1 MSTSTPQPN
10 REASDTI
17 RGYVYQVHLTIERWL
32 NLQPEQRLNLERGED
47 IDLVSSS
54 LSGEEQIRLEQVKD
68 HKSNVTLRSAVNS
81 IAYFIEHRQNNPKNR
96 CFLYTTTS
104 EVGKEQDLP
113 ESLKK
118 IPGILVWEQLR
129 KGCLKDTSQNEALQG
144 IREIL
149 SRDVKKK
156 PDKLPDK
163 TWENFCNFVINEKDD
178 ELLNLIRN
186 FEWNTKAD
194 GLKSLSKRVIKLLI
208 DRQHGI
214 ADGIEAQKQYE
225 RLFFYVFHL
234 LAQSGLKQLT
244 VNERNT
250 QLSRPLSEIER
261 EEIHRILGRVGILE
275 SRVDSLERS
284 LLNIQDAIAS
294 QVNEQLQHLIQQ
306 QGVDYALNLNPTS
319 LDLSVPLLVEHL
331 SHREETV
338 NALIGVFNSH
348 TWTAIHGIAGS
359 GKTHLAVLI
368 VQAINTC
375 RAWVRLRGLNREQAC
390 EELDAAFKELAALP
404 PQSDRYQWY
413 CQLCECLGNDA
424 MLVLDDLPELSGS
437 DRLSEQL
444 IQLTRACRLHG
455 VRLLSTSPY
464 QLPFSLQ
471 ELLGDQILHST
482 ATPPFRDDE
491 AAEILQA
498 YGAPTTILNT
508 YVRFINTYAQ
518 QHPVLITAIA
528 RYLQQQ
534 DWQLN
539 EAVESR
545 LLKGEYRATLNS
557 QMERRVLDS
566 VEDDK
571 ARELLYRLSLPIGS
585 FSINEVK
592 ALASVNPVLERPG
605 ERLHA
610 LVGIWVQHD
619 TKERLLISPL
629 VEKLGE
635 SNLLPETKK
644 SCHLKLG
651 ELIVSKRQL
660 SPQNVTDAIVH
671 FVGAEEFDRAGFM
684 LISALQELTSIDVVV
699 DYGWLL
705 TLWASQPLPEQ
716 MALGI
721 RLLLRGL
728 QIATRHKYDKDISYL
743 VKDLDKLVGQATEN
757 EAAGI
762 VFATML
768 ASSVLGQN
776 DPILANRHLRT
787 ALQLLPKVQKL
798 QIPDSS
804 ELAFPEEISLEFSI
818 WINSTGIKTTDQL
831 LDWIGTVEQLT
842 AEQRQRAF
850 SHEVAELGCLLVS
863 ERVWLT
869 ESEKPQEQ
877 QNWSAVLA
885 GYEDFAQRVHQLDLE
900 LLWACATLS
909 QIIILGEYC
918 KDISAA
924 ITVAETAIAEASN
937 DPRVQFLIKQ
947 GIGRQC
953 VYANRNDEGLIWL
966 SQALGENTSA
976 YPTARM
982 KVLLSMSRA
991 TGSRDPRLSVQF
1003 AQQAVSLAE
1012 TTRVDESDI
1021 VKALGE
1027 LAIAHWLADNLAA
1040 AFEPWDQAGE
1050 RLLACRSDTDD
1061 WKRLFVVYG
1070 HVSGYFT
1077 LLASTGSPP
1086 TETLSGEQYAVPHRG
1101 ILFSQ
1106 NPGLLDYYNRNREC
1120 TVMANLA
1127 RFAEAIGNE
1136 EKAAA
1141 WALRGMDDARATNQR
1156 EVLAILSLDAIPH
1169 LLLDDYYAEVLDLA
1183 METGAFL
1190 AAGEQQLQTGQVPQ
1204 GFELDVAAILGNKP
1218 GELWR
1223 KAEHN
1228 AVLVGLLPIIF
1239 RICTVALH
1247 NPELAQT
1254 QATEVAVICR
1264 QVSATAVDQQLWIT
1278 AADLLEQIHSQEAS
1292 HTEII
1297 RRSKTFDFEND
1308 AVLRAIGYLIATM
1321 QNDTPLEKAIQVH
1334 MGLAPFVYRHPS
1346 QQSAV
1351 YRQVILPFFTNYW
1364 KIKFESMPLLFHSTE
1379 FVSRILNTAENL
1391 PEAERVQFILLT
1403 VALSLNVR
1411 SSPEF
1416 AQWVMASAPGV
1427 VSFFSSL

>member
-1 MSTSTPQPN
+1 VSTSTPQPN
-10 REASDTI
+10 REASHTI

-47 IDLVSSS
+47 IDLVSYS

-113 ESLKK
+113 ERLKK

-129 KGCLKDTSQNEALQG
+129 KGCLKNISQDEALRG

-163 TWENFCNFVINEKDD
+163 TWNFFCNFVINGKDD

-186 FEWNTKAD
+186 FEWNTTAD
-194 GLKSLSKRVIKLLI
+194 DLKLLSKRVIKLLI

-225 RLFFYVFHL
+225 RLFFYVLHL

-244 VNERNT
+244 VNDRNT

-261 EEIHRILGRVGILE
+261 AEIHGILGRVGILE
-275 SRVDSLERS
+275 SRVDSLEQS
-284 LLNIQDAIAS
+284 FLNVQDAIAS
-294 QVNEQLQHLIQQ
+294 QVNDQVQRLIQQ

-331 SHREETV
+331 SRREKTV
-338 NALIGVFNSH
+338 NALIGIFNSH
-348 TWTAIHGIAGS
+348 NWTAIQGIAGS

-368 VQAINTC
+368 VQAIATC
-375 RAWVRLRGLNREQAC
+375 RAWVRLRDLTREQAC
-390 EELDAAFKELAALP
+390 QKLDAACKELAVLP
-404 PQSDRYQWY
+404 PQSHRYEWY
-413 CQLCECLGNDA
+413 LHLCERLNDGA
-424 MLVLDDLPELSGS
+424 ILVLDDLPELSGS
-437 DRLSEQL
+437 DELSERL
-444 IQLTRACRLHG
+444 VQLTRACRLNG
-455 VRLLSTSPY
+455 VRLLSTSSY

-471 ELLGDQILHST
+471 ELLGDQILHLT
-482 ATPPFRDDE
+482 ETPPFSDDE

-498 YGAPTTILNT
+498 YGAPTAILNT
-508 YVRFINTYAQ
+508 YVRFINIRAQ

-528 RYLQQQ
+528 RYLRQQ
-534 DWQLN
+534 DWQLT
-539 EAVESR
+539 EEVESR
-545 LLKGEYRATLNS
+545 LLKGEYQITLNS
-557 QMERRVLDS
+557 QMERQVLDS
-566 VEDDK
+566 VEDEN

-585 FSINEVK
+585 FSLNEVQ
-592 ALASVNPVLERPG
+592 ALASVNPVLKRPG

-610 LVGIWVQHD
+610 LVGIWVQRD

-671 FVGAEEFDRAGFM
+671 FVGAEEFDRAGLM
-684 LISALQELTSIDVVV
+684 LISALQELNSINVVV

-705 TLWASQPLPEQ
+705 TLWASLPLPEQ
-716 MALGI
+716 MDLGI

-728 QIATRHKYDKDISYL
+728 QIATRHKHDKDISYL
-743 VKDLDKLVGQATEN
+743 VKDLDQLLGQASEN
-757 EAAGI
+757 EAAGV

-768 ASSVLGQN
+768 TSTILGHN
-776 DPILANRHLRT
+776 DSIRANFYLRT
-787 ALQLLPKVQKL
+787 ALQLLPHMQNL
-798 QIPDSS
+798 RIPGSS
-804 ELAFPEEISLEFSI
+804 ELAFPDGVSLEFAI
-818 WINSTGIKTTDQL
+818 WTNSRGIKTTDQL
-831 LDWIGTVEQLT
+831 LDWISIVEQLT
-842 AEQRQRAF
+842 AEQRQWAF
-850 SHEVAELGCLLVS
+850 NHEVAELGCLIVS
-863 ERVWLT
+863 ETVLLN
-869 ESEKPQEQ
+869 ESEKPKEQ

-885 GYEDFAQRVHQLDLE
+885 VYEDLAKRAHRLNLE
-900 LLWACATLS
+900 LLWACAILS
-909 QIIILGEYC
+909 QIIILGEHC
-918 KDISAA
+918 KDISAVLTLA
-924 ITVAETAIAEASN
+924 RTAIAAASN

-947 GIGRQC
+947 GVGRQC
-953 VYANRNDEGLIWL
+953 VYAKHNDEGLTWL
-966 SQALGENTSA
+966 SQALSENTKA

-982 KVLLSMSRA
+982 KVLLGMSHA

-1003 AQQAVSLAE
+1003 AQQAVKLAE
-1012 TTRVDESDI
+1012 TTPVDKSDL

-1027 LAIAHWLADNLAA
+1027 LAIAKWLAADLAA
-1040 AFEPWDQAGE
+1040 AFEPWEQAGE
-1050 RLLACRSDTDD
+1050 YLFACKEDTGA
-1061 WKRLFVVYG
+1061 WKDLFVAY
-1070 HVSGYFT
+1070 SYMSRYLT
-1077 LLASTGSPP
+1077 SLAVTDAPP
-1086 TETLSGEQYAVPHRG
+1086 IITPGREPHPAPRRG
-1101 ILFSQ
+1101 DFFAYRQGIAA
-1106 NPGLLDYYNRNREC
+1106 YYNRTDEC
-1120 TVMANLA
+1120 VVLANLA
-1127 RFAEAIGNE
+1127 RFAESIGNNE
-1136 EKAAA
+1136 RAAF
-1141 WALRGMDDARATNQR
+1141 WALRGMDAARETNQR
-1156 EVLAILSLDAIPH
+1156 GVVALLSQNAIPH
-1169 LLLDDYYAEVLDLA
+1169 LLLDNYYAEVLDLA
-1183 METGAFL
+1183 MDAGAFL
-1190 AAGEQQLQTGQVPQ
+1190 AAGEQQLQSGQVPQ

-1239 RICTVALH
+1239 RICTVALQ

-1254 QATEVAVICR
+1254 QATEVAAICR
-1264 QVSATAVDQQLWIT
+1264 QISATAVDQQLWIT

-1297 RRSKTFDFEND
+1297 RRSNQFDPQSD
-1308 AVLRAIGYLIATM
+1308 TMLQAIGYLVATL
-1321 QNDTPLEKAIQVH
+1321 QDNIPLEEALRVH
-1334 MGLAPFVYRHPS
+1334 MELARFVYENLR
-1346 QQSAV
+1346 QLSAV
-1351 YRQVILPFFTNYW
+1351 YRRVIWPFFIDYW
-1364 KIKFESMPLLFHSTE
+1364 KSKFESMPLLFLSTQ
-1379 FVSRILNTAENL
+1379 FISQILNTAENL
-1391 PEAERVQFILLT
+1391 PEAERLQFILLT
-1403 VALSLNVR
+1403 IAFSLNVR

-1427 VSFFSSL
+1427 VSFFSRL